1 MNKMYAVM
9 KREYLQAVRKKS
21 FIIMTLLAPF
31 LMAAL
36 MILPGLL
43 MAKGMGTKR
52 IAVLDGTGR
61 LADTY
66 AKPNEEPKE
75 KDEQKSGGVQ
85 AEARKALSGRRRGP
99 TLPSTMVVEYV
110 NQAQSANLDETVK
123 PYLQRL
129 SVDKDSPQKLEGV
142 FVVPKTAVS
151 DPDAQMTYYSRSST
165 DIMTEERLARL
176 ANRSLQRMRLTA
188 NGISPETIDNLMQDL
203 PSEAVQL
210 SRSGQ
215 RKKGGELNFIVAF
228 LFGAMLIL
236 PSLIYGQETMRGIV
250 QEKTDR
256 VVEVL
261 VSSVSPM
268 QLLTGKI
275 LGVAAVGLTQI
286 AVWLLMASLL
296 GAYGAA
302 TLAVA
307 NADINLSQFIRP
319 IVGLYFFV
327 FYILAYLT
335 YVCVYAIAGAICN
348 SEKEAQQFMMPIMML
363 MMAPWFLMMPIVLNP
378 DAPFAVGFSLSPVFG
393 PITMFVRA
401 MVTDP
406 PMWHIL
412 LSVAV
417 SMLTIL
423 AFFWVTAKIFR
434 IGILS
439 YGKRPT
445 IPELMRWVRVA

>member
-1 MNKMYAVM
+1 MNKMFAVM
-9 KREYLQAVRKKS
+9 KREYLQAVRRKS
-21 FIIMTLLAPF
+21 FIIITLLLPF

-36 MILPGLL
+36 VFLPGLV
-43 MAKGMGTKR
+43 MAKGSGKKR
-52 IAVLDGTGR
+52 IAVLDGTGKLQAAFAR
-61 LADTY
+61 PTA
-66 AKPNEEPKE
+66 EPKRE
-75 KDEQKSGGVQ
+75 NADVGE
-85 AEARKALSGRRRGP
+85 EARKALSGRRRNFDLP
-99 TLPSTMVVEYV
+99 TQMLVEYV
-110 NQAQSANLDETVK
+110 DQSQSADLQQAAK

-129 SVDKDSPQKLEGV
+129 TVDKDAPQKLEGV
-142 FVVPKTAVS
+142 FMIPKTAVS

-165 DIMTEERLARL
+165 DVMTQERLARL

-188 NGISPETIDNLMQDL
+188 NGISPETVDALLQDAPID
-203 PSEAVQL
+203 AVQL
-210 SRSGQ
+210 SRSGE
-215 RKKGGELNFIVAF
+215 RKKGGELNFVVAF

-236 PSLIYGQETMRGIV
+236 PSLVYGQETMRGIV

-275 LGVAAVGLTQI
+275 VGVAAVGLTQI
-286 AVWLLMASLL
+286 AVWLGMASLV

-319 IVGLYFFV
+319 IIGVYFFV

-348 SEKEAQQFMMPIMML
+348 SEREAQQFMMPIMML

-401 MVTDP
+401 TVTDP
-406 PMWHIL
+406 PMWHFL
-412 LSVAV
+412 VSVGV
-417 SMLTIL
+417 SILTIL

-445 IPELMRWVRVA
+445 IPELLRWVRVA